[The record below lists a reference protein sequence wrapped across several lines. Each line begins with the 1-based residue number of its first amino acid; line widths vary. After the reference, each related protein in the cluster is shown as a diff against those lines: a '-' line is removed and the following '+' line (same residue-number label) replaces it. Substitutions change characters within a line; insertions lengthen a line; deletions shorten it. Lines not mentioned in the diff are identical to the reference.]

1 MPSRIEKTFKELKS
15 QGRSAFIPYVTAGD
29 PDINLSQKILNS
41 LPRGGADIIEVGMPF
56 SDPMADGPAIQQAG
70 IRALGNGQNMKKTFS
85 MVKNFRSQNNHTPII
100 LMGYYNP
107 ILQFGNE
114 DFLSECSASGVDGLI
129 VVDLPIEHSQE
140 LCKPA
145 QESGID
151 FINFITPTTSP
162 ERLKNILDVST
173 GFLYYVSIA
182 GITGTKTPDI
192 KILENM
198 IKKIKTYTNL
208 PVGVGFGIKDAEQV
222 KSISKFSD
230 AIVIGSSIVNKI
242 KDLKIQNLTD
252 DELIES
258 LVKFLL
264 NLSSGLQRR
273 NQF

>member
-1 MPSRIEKTFKELKS
+1 MPSRIEKTFKELKV

-41 LPRGGADIIEVGMPF
+41 LPSGGADIIEVGMPF

-85 MVKNFRSQNNHTPII
+85 MVKNFRLQNNYTPLI

-114 DFLSECSASGVDGLI
+114 NFLSECSTSGVDGLI

-145 QESGID
+145 QEAGID

-222 KSISKFSD
+222 KNISKFSD

-242 KDLKIQNLTD
+242 KDLKIQNLRD

-258 LVKFLL
+258 LVYFLL
-264 NLSSGLQRR
+264 NLSNGLQGRT
-273 NQF
+273 QF

>member
-1 MPSRIEKTFKELKS
+1 MPSRIEKTFKELKV
-15 QGRSAFIPYVTAGD
+15 QGRSAFIPYITAGD

-41 LPRGGADIIEVGMPF
+41 LPSGGADIIEVGMPF

-85 MVKNFRSQNNHTPII
+85 MVKNFRLQNNYTPLI

-114 DFLSECSASGVDGLI
+114 NFLSECSKSGVDGLI

-145 QESGID
+145 QKSGVD

-182 GITGTKTPDI
+182 GITGTKAPDI

-198 IKKIKTYTNL
+198 IRKIKTYTNL